1 MFTIKVT
8 KELIKKNLI
17 SILGISNDIK
27 DVDISIVDKNV
38 NIRLH
43 VIDISINYVE
53 IGKMIQKQLVYEL
66 NEHTDSKDYR
76 VDVILGE

>member
-27 DVDISIVDKNV
+27 DSDISIVDKNI

>member
-8 KELIKKNLI
+8 KELIRKNLI
-17 SILGISNDIK
+17 TILGISNDIK
-27 DVDISIVDKNV
+27 DSDISIVDKNI